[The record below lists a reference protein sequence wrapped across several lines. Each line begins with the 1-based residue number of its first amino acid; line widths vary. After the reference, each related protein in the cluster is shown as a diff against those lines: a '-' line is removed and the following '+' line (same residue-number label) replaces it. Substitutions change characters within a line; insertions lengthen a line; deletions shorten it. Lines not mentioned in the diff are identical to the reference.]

1 MEALIIVDVQND
13 FLPNG
18 ALAVANGDEIIPFIN
33 SIQPDFELI
42 IATIDWHP
50 LHHSSFAV
58 NNEGTEIGEVITLAG
73 LNQIMWPAH
82 CVQHSVGA
90 ALSSEL
96 DRERIQH
103 FVTKGED
110 AEIDSYSGFFDNG
123 RKKATGLNE
132 LLMDYGVTE
141 LTIVGLAADYCVKYT
156 ALDAKSL
163 GYKTKVLLQGTR
175 AVNMNPTDLDD
186 AIAELRAKGVEVV

>member
-18 ALAVANGDEIIPFIN
+18 ALAVAGGDEIIPFIN
-33 SIQPDFELI
+33 SIQSEFELI
-42 IATIDWHP
+42 IATIDWHS
-50 LHHSSFAV
+50 LNHGSFAV
-58 NNEGTEIGEVITLAG
+58 NNQDAKIGEVRTLAG
-73 LNQIMWPAH
+73 LPQVMWPVH
-82 CVQHSVGA
+82 CVQHSEGA
-90 ALSSEL
+90 ALSSAL
-96 DRERIQH
+96 HREKIDH
-103 FVTKGED
+103 FITKGSD
-110 AEIDSYSGFFDNG
+110 VEIDSYSGFFDNG
-123 RKKATGLNE
+123 RKKATGLND

-175 AVNMNPTDLDD
+175 AVNLKPTDLDD
-186 AIAELRAKGVEVV
+186 AIAEMRAKGVEVV